1 MKVKTN
7 SKGFN
12 NLNEGRTLTID
23 KELTGDQKTLEVG
36 KELPK
41 STKIEKNDKQSLED
55 FKYVYKDSIYN
66 KCMETY
72 GTCDDKDLLDD
83 IAKELYL
90 SSKNY
95 IPDETKNDGELEIK
109 TESLKKEKETKV
121 TLNESSEPIDN
132 YKKNHMTGTSNSQ
145 YEKNL
150 EKYYNEYLKNNPKNH
165 LDWIDFWEVMGYVA
179 KDRIGNGLDE
189 SKNDGELDVKTESKC
204 IINHHKKVENKL
216 IEDKSKYNEL
226 SKYKDYYIASAFLD
240 LVSDNLISNEIGNL
254 VLSKMKE
261 YGYKPT
267 ENDIKSECSK
277 QNNKLNKE
285 CSKQN

>member
-95 IPDETKNDGELEIK
+95 IPDETKNDGEL
-109 TESLKKEKETKV
+109 
-121 TLNESSEPIDN
+121 
-132 YKKNHMTGTSNSQ
+132 
-145 YEKNL
+145 
-150 EKYYNEYLKNNPKNH
+150 
-165 LDWIDFWEVMGYVA
+165 
-179 KDRIGNGLDE
+179 
-189 SKNDGELDVKTESKC
+189 DVKTESKC

-216 IEDKSKYNEL
+216 IEDESKYNEL

>member
-23 KELTGDQKTLEVG
+23 KELTGDQKILEVG

-109 TESLKKEKETKV
+109 TESLKKEKETKDTTYTVKLNTPLGDMEFDQEAKSQDEANKKVLDMVKKTFREEYRDKV

-132 YKKNHMTGTSNSQ
+132 YKKNHMIGTSNSQ
-145 YEKNL
+145 YDKNL
-150 EKYYNEYLKNNPKNH
+150 EKYYNEYLKANPKNH

-189 SKNDGELDVKTESKC
+189 SKEPK
-204 IINHHKKVENKL
+204 
-216 IEDKSKYNEL
+216 
-226 SKYKDYYIASAFLD
+226 
-240 LVSDNLISNEIGNL
+240 
-254 VLSKMKE
+254 
-261 YGYKPT
+261 
-267 ENDIKSECSK
+267 
-277 QNNKLNKE
+277 KE
-285 CSKQN
+285 CSPTSSK

>member
-95 IPDETKNDGELEIK
+95 IPDETKNDGEL
-109 TESLKKEKETKV
+109 
-121 TLNESSEPIDN
+121 
-132 YKKNHMTGTSNSQ
+132 
-145 YEKNL
+145 
-150 EKYYNEYLKNNPKNH
+150 
-165 LDWIDFWEVMGYVA
+165 
-179 KDRIGNGLDE
+179 
-189 SKNDGELDVKTESKC
+189 DVKTESKC

-216 IEDKSKYNEL
+216 IEDESKYNEL

-240 LVSDNLISNEIGNL
+240 LVSDNLISNEFGNL

>member
-66 KCMETY
+66 RCMETY

-95 IPDETKNDGELEIK
+95 IPDETKNDGEL
-109 TESLKKEKETKV
+109 
-121 TLNESSEPIDN
+121 
-132 YKKNHMTGTSNSQ
+132 
-145 YEKNL
+145 
-150 EKYYNEYLKNNPKNH
+150 
-165 LDWIDFWEVMGYVA
+165 
-179 KDRIGNGLDE
+179 
-189 SKNDGELDVKTESKC
+189 DVKAESKC

-216 IEDKSKYNEL
+216 IEDKSKCNEL